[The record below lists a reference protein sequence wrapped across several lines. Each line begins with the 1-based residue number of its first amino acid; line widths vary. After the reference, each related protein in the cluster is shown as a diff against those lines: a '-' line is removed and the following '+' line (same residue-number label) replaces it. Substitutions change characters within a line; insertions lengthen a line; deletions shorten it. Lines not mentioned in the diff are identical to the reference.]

1 MEGDGK
7 KKFSWDDHFF
17 GSVTVGERGQVVI
30 PADAQ
35 TLQYA
40 QDLAALLPADDAARL
55 LKLLTAR
62 WDGVKRA
69 LPAARRKVVEDI
81 RNTMFDKAREV
92 LSSAAQSLPKNP
104 FPPGSM
110 EASRWAA
117 QMTSVEDVLASGNLF
132 RARDELNQMKASIP
146 NG

>member
-1 MEGDGK
+1 MLDVALRD
-7 KKFSWDDHFF
+7 FDDKAQ
-17 GSVTVGERGQVVI
+17 RDA
-30 PADAQ
+30 ADQQ